1 MSPRTG
7 TASRLNAVMTDEVQQ
22 AREALGYRLGDIRKD
37 ARVSWRQL
45 AALAGWHFTKVSKIE
60 HGRSMPSEA
69 DIELWCF
76 HCGAESQI
84 ADLTAVARGIEK
96 MYVELK
102 RLLRA
107 GTTRYQQELLD
118 EEARTR
124 HVRIFDPAVI
134 PGALQTPG
142 YATVRLSEFADMVGI
157 PADIPA
163 TVAVRMERARLLLSG
178 ERLFHVVLGEH
189 ALRAALADR
198 DVMEDQ
204 LHHLLEISR
213 LPRLRFGILPTRIRH
228 YMTFCGFWIFDD
240 REVQIETYSAAVR
253 ITQPREIAMYA
264 KVFEHYT
271 KRAVYGEGARTL
283 IRQAIGDLPKNP
295 ALSNLGQPR

>member
-1 MSPRTG
+1 VT
-7 TASRLNAVMTDEVQQ
+7 NAVQQ
-22 AREALGYRLGDIRKD
+22 AREALGYRLRDIRLD
-37 ARVSWRQL
+37 ARLSGRQL
-45 AALAGWHFTKVSKIE
+45 AALTGWHFTKISKVE
-60 HGRSMPSEA
+60 HGSSMPSDA
-69 DIELWCF
+69 DIELWSF

-84 ADLTAVARGIEK
+84 PDLIATARGIEK

-102 RLLRA
+102 RLLRT
-107 GTTRYQQELLD
+107 GTARYQQELLD
-118 EEARTR
+118 QEARTR
-124 HVRIFDPAVI
+124 HVRIFDPAI
-134 PGALQTPG
+134 LPGALQTPG
-142 YATVRLSEFADMVGI
+142 YATVRLAEFADMVGI
-157 PADIPA
+157 PADIQEA
-163 TVAVRMERARLLLSG
+163 VAVRMERGRLLLSG
-178 ERLFHVVLGEH
+178 ARLFHVVVGEH
-189 ALRAALADR
+189 ALYAALADR
-198 DVMEDQ
+198 DVMAEQ
-204 LHHLLEISR
+204 LRHLLEISR